1 MCTTV
6 LLLPVGIL
14 VAVAYTA
21 PVFVNEHRVAR
32 GVPSIKAEFLDPI
45 IVDTRSIAA
54 KSNADLI
61 GLRI

>member
-1 MCTTV
+1 MRTAFV
-6 LLLPVGIL
+6 LLPVGMFVT
-14 VAVAYTA
+14 VACAA

-32 GVPSIKAEFLDPI
+32 GVPSIKAELLDPI

-54 KSNADLI
+54 NPNADLI